1 LRCRQQAC
9 ENITA
14 GDSVEQA
21 APHGKDPTRL
31 PDPSTVRRWVKR
43 RLLSMWC
50 WMMAGAPGER
60 FSQAPTILAWDLAA
74 VCRILLI
81 EARSP

>member
-14 GDSVEQA
+14 GNSVEQA
-21 APHGKDPTRL
+21 APHCKDPNRL
-31 PDPSTVRRWVKR
+31 PDSSTVRRWVKR

-50 WMMAGAPGER
+50 WMMTGGER
-60 FSQAPTILAWDLAA
+60 FSRSPTILAWDLGTL
-74 VCRILLI
+74 CRILPI